1 MRRPLVPFQDPGV
14 DGSIIPVVGLGM
26 NTYPAD
32 EKRISEV
39 ERGRSY
45 QAVLPFPPGKT
56 LAAGDTILFALAHNA
71 TAGQAPN
78 YVKGGDSVMV
88 SLIDV
93 VELGQA
99 DPSTG
104 QPLFQIT
111 WKRLGPDTTRPE

>member
-1 MRRPLVPFQDPGV
+1 
-14 DGSIIPVVGLGM
+14 M

-45 QAVLPFPPGKT
+45 KAILPLPPGKT
-56 LAAGDTILFALAHNA
+56 LSAGDTILFALAHNA
-71 TAGQAPN
+71 GAGQEPN

-111 WKRLGPDTTRPE
+111 WKRLGPNPAHPE